1 LTGSELF
8 GTLYTING
16 ILYQLG
22 RLAMI
27 SPLRFEIHRYGILR
41 QKLLEAFPE
50 TDDET
55 IRDTLEGITTLDE
68 LIAEIVRSALID

>member
-1 LTGSELF
+1 
-8 GTLYTING
+8 
-16 ILYQLG
+16 
-22 RLAMI
+22 MI